1 MFKISQSNTYLWPV
15 TVEMPDDGGKFTK
28 HTFDAEFRRLS
39 VDELSALGDT
49 DDTGGTA
56 CRRILAG
63 WKGVVDDNGEPLA
76 NTAIKIHQLVPAG
89 ERFFCL
95 SIPTLGGGGKSCTL
109 FEKFPIFKGE
119 FPASGSLDFTAE
131 YLTGLYI
138 EIAESC
144 DNADPK
150 ARRRYFRRTMYTG
163 DLMDKETITMSPL
176 DKAYLGYYIRY
187 KPCTIRTPLVE
198 NWDDYY

>member
-1 MFKISQSNTYLWPV
+1 MTTHMKVLPLLV
-15 TVEMPDDGGKFTK
+15 TIALLTLSLNGCMSDTEED
-28 HTFDAEFRRLS
+28 RLRKPLHLT
-39 VDELSALGDT
+39 V
-49 DDTGGTA
+49 
-56 CRRILAG
+56 R
-63 WKGVVDDNGEPLA
+63 VNDDNGEPLA

-89 ERFFCL
+89 DKFFCL
-95 SIPTLGGGGKSCTL
+95 SIPTLAGGGKSCANY
-109 FEKFPIFKGE
+109 KRFPIFKGE

-144 DNADPK
+144 DKADPK
-150 ARRRYFRRTMYTG
+150 TRRRYFRRTMYTG
-163 DLMDKETITMSPL
+163 DLMDKEIITMNPL

-187 KPCTIRTPLVE
+187 EPCTTRTPPVE

>member
-1 MFKISQSNTYLWPV
+1 MKLPPLLATIAVLTLSLNGCMSDTEEHRLRKPLHL
-15 TVEMPDDGGKFTK
+15 TV
-28 HTFDAEFRRLS
+28 R
-39 VDELSALGDT
+39 
-49 DDTGGTA
+49 
-56 CRRILAG
+56 
-63 WKGVVDDNGEPLA
+63 VVDDNGEPLA

-89 ERFFCL
+89 DRFFCL
-95 SIPTLGGGGKSCTL
+95 SIPTLGGGGKSCSTYK
-109 FEKFPIFKGE
+109 KFPVFKGE
-119 FPASGSLDFTAE
+119 FPTSGSLDFTAE

-138 EIAESC
+138 EVAESC

-176 DKAYLGYYIRY
+176 DKAYLGYYTRY
-187 KPCTIRTPLVE
+187 EPCTTRTPPVE

>member
-1 MFKISQSNTYLWPV
+1 MESFIEDHNTHESTAPFGHHSPTD
-15 TVEMPDDGGKFTK
+15 TVSERGHVGHGED
-28 HTFDAEFRRLS
+28 RLRKPLHLT
-39 VDELSALGDT
+39 V
-49 DDTGGTA
+49 
-56 CRRILAG
+56 RVI
-63 WKGVVDDNGEPLA
+63 DDNGEPLA

-89 ERFFCL
+89 DKFFCL
-95 SIPTLGGGGKSCTL
+95 SIPTLAGGGKSCANY
-109 FEKFPIFKGE
+109 KRFPIFKGE

-144 DNADPK
+144 DKADPK
-150 ARRRYFRRTMYTG
+150 TRRRYFRRTMYTG
-163 DLMDKETITMSPL
+163 DLMDKEIITMNPL

-187 KPCTIRTPLVE
+187 EPCTTRAPPVE